1 MNHCINQT
9 SYGTPT
15 SISYFYG
22 AGWQE
27 GPGRFPGILLLT
39 ERPASFSVST
49 ETDLN
54 KKLKKV

>member
-1 MNHCINQT
+1 MGLPQASLIFMVLDGRKVQVDFQV
-9 SYGTPT
+9 SYC
-15 SISYFYG
+15 S
-22 AGWQE
+22 
-27 GPGRFPGILLLT
+27 